1 MSFAQQTV
9 KELISKYAEGEFIK
23 AEDYV
28 REVLKGKDKSE
39 LRNMCKENEIYYKK
53 GSNREELVQ
62 RLYGMVNTVLGYKV
76 LRTSDVRNKSL
87 QDFYKKIYHREYC
100 KEVKIYD

>member
-9 KELISKYAEGEFIK
+9 KELITKYSKGEFIK

-28 REVLKGKDKSE
+28 REVLKGKDKVE
-39 LRNMCKENEIYYKK
+39 LREMCKENEIYYKK
-53 GSNREELVQ
+53 GSNREELIQ

-76 LRTSDVRNKSL
+76 LRTSDVKNESL
-87 QDFYKKIYHREYC
+87 QSFYKRIYNREYC
-100 KEVKIYD
+100 KM

>member
-9 KELISKYAEGEFIK
+9 KELITKYAKGEFIK

-28 REVLKGKDKSE
+28 REVLKGKDKVE
-39 LRNMCKENEIYYKK
+39 LRKMCKENEIYYKK
-53 GSNREELVQ
+53 GSTREELVQ

-76 LRTSDVRNKSL
+76 LRTCDVKDESL
-87 QDFYKKIYHREYC
+87 QSFYKRIYNREYI
-100 KEVKIYD
+100 KA

>member
-9 KELISKYAEGEFIK
+9 KELITKYSEGEFIK

-28 REVLKGKDKSE
+28 REVLKGKDKVE
-39 LRNMCKENEIYYKK
+39 LRKMCEENEIYYKK

-76 LRTSDVRNKSL
+76 LITSDIRNESL
-87 QDFYKKIYHREYC
+87 QNFYKRIYNREYC
-100 KEVKIYD
+100 KM

>member
-9 KELISKYAEGEFIK
+9 KELITKYSKGEFIK

-28 REVLKGKDKSE
+28 REVLKGKDKVE
-39 LRNMCKENEIYYKK
+39 LREMCKENEIYYKK
-53 GSNREELVQ
+53 GSNREELIQ

-76 LRTSDVRNKSL
+76 LRTSDIRNESL
-87 QDFYKKIYHREYC
+87 QSFYKRIYNREYYR
-100 KEVKIYD
+100 EV

>member
-9 KELISKYAEGEFIK
+9 KELITKYAKGEFIK

-28 REVLKGKDKSE
+28 REVLKGKDKVE
-39 LRNMCKENEIYYKK
+39 LREMCKENEIYYKK

-62 RLYGMVNTVLGYKV
+62 RLYGMINTVLGYKV
-76 LRTSDVRNKSL
+76 LRTCDVRNESL
-87 QDFYKKIYHREYC
+87 QNFYKRIYNREYC
-100 KEVKIYD
+100 KM

>member
-9 KELISKYAEGEFIK
+9 KELITKYAKGEFIK

-28 REVLKGKDKSE
+28 REVLKGKDKVE
-39 LRNMCKENEIYYKK
+39 LREMCKENEIYYKK

-76 LRTSDVRNKSL
+76 LRTSDIRNESP
-87 QDFYKKIYHREYC
+87 QDFYRRIYYREYFR
-100 KEVKIYD
+100 EV

>member
-9 KELISKYAEGEFIK
+9 KELIAKYAEGEFIK

-28 REVLKGKDKSE
+28 REVLKGKDKVE
-39 LRNMCKENEIYYKK
+39 LREMCKENEVYYKK

-76 LRTSDVRNKSL
+76 LRTSDIRNESL
-87 QDFYKKIYHREYC
+87 QNFYKRIYNREYC
-100 KEVKIYD
+100 KM

>member
-39 LRNMCKENEIYYKK
+39 LRMMCKENEIYYKK
-53 GSNREELVQ
+53 GSTREELVQ

-76 LRTSDVRNKSL
+76 LRTSDVRDETL
-87 QDFYKKIYHREYC
+87 QDFYKRIYHREYC
-100 KEVKIYD
+100 KA

>member
-9 KELISKYAEGEFIK
+9 KELIAKYVEGEFIK

-28 REVLKGKDKSE
+28 REVLKGKDKVE
-39 LRNMCKENEIYYKK
+39 LREMCKENEIYYKK

-76 LRTSDVRNKSL
+76 LRTSDVKNESL
-87 QDFYKKIYHREYC
+87 QSFYKRIYNREYC
-100 KEVKIYD
+100 KM

>member
-9 KELISKYAEGEFIK
+9 KELIDKYSKGEFIK

-28 REVLKGKDKSE
+28 RGVLKGKDKVE
-39 LRNMCKENEIYYKK
+39 LREMCKENEIYYKK
-53 GSNREELVQ
+53 GSNREELIQ

-76 LRTSDVRNKSL
+76 LRTSDVKNESL
-87 QDFYKKIYHREYC
+87 QSFYKRIYNREYC
-100 KEVKIYD
+100 KM